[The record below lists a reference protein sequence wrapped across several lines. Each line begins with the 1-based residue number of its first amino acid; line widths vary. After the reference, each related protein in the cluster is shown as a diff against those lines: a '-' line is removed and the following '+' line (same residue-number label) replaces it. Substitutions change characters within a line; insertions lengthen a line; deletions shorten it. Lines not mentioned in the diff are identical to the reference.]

1 MALRNFQAMF
11 KPLGAN
17 SRFRWEE
24 LRIGKDRAIL
34 MICIGIA
41 LFFWLL
47 VKLSQNYRMT
57 KEVYITVRTPVSK
70 ALSSPPPG
78 NLAVQLQGTGWQLL
92 GEHLAGKQIRITYD
106 ASNTDQINI
115 SSGQL
120 RQDIQKKLSSATLRI
135 IDVNFDHILIE
146 LEEEVHKKIP
156 VALYAHLDFAPEYQL
171 KEPIHLQPDS
181 ILISGP
187 TTLIG
192 SIYSW
197 PTDSLIL
204 SGLKHST
211 RLELTLQ
218 QPPKGILLEASK
230 VKAFIEVEAYTAK
243 ALFIP
248 LSIIN
253 APDSVRVFPD
263 KIKLEC
269 TVGLSFYEE
278 VDAGD
283 FVLEVDIGGVRLKE
297 GKTTVPILLKR
308 HPDFVRNI
316 HFTPQAAEFFIFKE

>member
-1 MALRNFQAMF
+1 MSLRNFQPMF
-11 KPLGAN
+11 KPLGAT

-47 VKLSQNYRMT
+47 VKLSQSYRMT
-57 KEVYITVRTPVSK
+57 KEVFISISTPVNK
-70 ALSSPPPG
+70 ALSTPPPG
-78 NLAVQLQGTGWQLL
+78 NVAVQLMGTGWQLL
-92 GEHLAGKQIRITYD
+92 GEHLAGKQIRISYD
-106 ASNTDQINI
+106 AEDADQVVI

-135 IDVNFDHILIE
+135 IDINLDQVVIQ
-146 LEEEVHKKIP
+146 LEDEVYKKIP
-156 VALYAHLDFAPEYQL
+156 VALLSKLDFAPEYQL
-171 KEPIHLQPDS
+171 KEVIHLQPDS

-192 SIYSW
+192 SIQSW
-197 PTDSLIL
+197 PTDSLVL
-204 SGLKHST
+204 SDLKHST
-211 RLELTLQ
+211 RLELALQ
-218 QPPKGILLEASK
+218 QPPKGILIEVPM

-269 TVGLSFYEE
+269 TVGLSLYEE
-278 VDAGD
+278 VDVAD
-283 FVLEVDIGGVRLKE
+283 FTLEVDIGGVRLKE
-297 GKTTVPILLKR
+297 GKTTVPIILKR
-308 HPDFVRNI
+308 SPDFVRNI
-316 HFTPQAAEFFIFKE
+316 HFTPQAAEFFIFQD

>member
-57 KEVYITVRTPVSK
+57 KEVYIIVRTPVSK

-92 GEHLAGKQIRITYD
+92 GEHLAGKQLRITYD

-197 PTDSLIL
+197 PTDSMIL
-204 SGLKHST
+204 SDLKHST
-211 RLELTLQ
+211 RLELALQ

-308 HPDFVRNI
+308 SPDFVRNI

>member
-1 MALRNFQAMF
+1 MF
-11 KPLGAN
+11 KPLGAT
-17 SRFRWEE
+17 SRFRWDD

-57 KEVYITVRTPVSK
+57 KAVYISIHTPVNK
-70 ALSSPPPG
+70 ALSTPPPG
-78 NLAVQLQGTGWQLL
+78 NVAVQLQGTGWQLL
-92 GEHLAGKQIRITYD
+92 GEHFSGKQIRISYD
-106 ASNTDQINI
+106 AEATDQVVI

-120 RQDIQKKLSSATLRI
+120 RQDIQKKLSATLRI
-135 IDVNFDHILIE
+135 IDINLDHVVIE
-146 LEEEVHKKIP
+146 LEDEVYKKIP
-156 VALYAHLDFAPEYQL
+156 VALLSDIDFAPEYQL
-171 KEPIHLQPDS
+171 KEAIHVQPDS

-192 SIYSW
+192 SIQAW

-204 SGLKHST
+204 SDLKHST
-211 RLELTLQ
+211 RLELALQ
-218 QPPKGILLEASK
+218 QPPKGILIEIPV

-243 ALFIP
+243 SLFIP

-269 TVGLSFYEE
+269 TVGLSLYNE
-278 VDAGD
+278 VDAAD

-297 GKTTVPILLKR
+297 GKTTVPIVLKR
-308 HPDFVRNI
+308 SPDFVRNI
-316 HFTPQAAEFFIFKE
+316 HFTPQAAEFFIFKD

>member
-1 MALRNFQAMF
+1 MSLHNFQAMF
-11 KPLGAN
+11 KPLGGS
-17 SRFRWEE
+17 SRFRWED

-70 ALSSPPPG
+70 ALANVPPG

-92 GEHLAGKQIRITYD
+92 GEHLAGKQIRLTYD
-106 ASNTDQINI
+106 AADTDQISI

-135 IDVNFDHILIE
+135 IDVNYDQILIQ

-156 VALYAHLDFAPEYQL
+156 VVLHAHLGFAPEYQL
-171 KEPIHLQPDS
+171 KEPISLQPDS

-192 SIYSW
+192 SIFAW

-204 SGLKHST
+204 PDLKHST
-211 RLELTLQ
+211 RLELALQ

-230 VKAFIEVEAYTAK
+230 VKAFIEVEAYTSK

-278 VDAGD
+278 VDVKD
-283 FVLEVDIGGVRLKE
+283 FKLEVDIGGARLRE
-297 GKTTVPILLKR
+297 GKTTVPIVLKR
-308 HPDFVRNI
+308 SPDFVRNI
-316 HFTPQAAEFFIFKE
+316 HFTPQAVEFFIFQD

>member
-1 MALRNFQAMF
+1 MSLLNSQAMF
-11 KPLGAN
+11 KPLGAT

-41 LFFWLL
+41 LLFWLL
-47 VKLSQNYRMT
+47 VKLSQNYRMA
-57 KEVYITVRTPVSK
+57 KEVYISIYMPVNK

-78 NLAVQLQGTGWQLL
+78 NIAVQLQGTGWQLL
-92 GEHLAGKQIRITYD
+92 GERLSGKQIRISYD
-106 ASNTDQINI
+106 AEAADQVVI

-135 IDVNFDHILIE
+135 IDINLDQIVIE
-146 LEEEVHKKIP
+146 LEDEVYKKIP
-156 VALYAHLDFAPEYQL
+156 VALISKLDFAPEYQL
-171 KEPIHLQPDS
+171 KEPVHVQPDS

-192 SIYSW
+192 SIHTW
-197 PTDSLIL
+197 LTDSLIL
-204 SGLKHST
+204 SDLKHST
-211 RLELTLQ
+211 RLELALQ
-218 QPPKGILLEASK
+218 QPPKGILIEAPV

-243 ALFIP
+243 SLFIQ

-269 TVGLSFYEE
+269 TVGLSLYNE
-278 VDAGD
+278 VDAAD
-283 FVLEVDIGGVRLKE
+283 FKLEVDIGGVRLKE
-297 GKTTVPILLKR
+297 GKTTVPIVLKR
-308 HPDFVRNI
+308 SPAFVRNI
-316 HFTPQAAEFFIFKE
+316 HFTPQAAEFFIFQD